1 MSNLLQVNRTAIHT
15 PSDATN
21 APFSFMGLMIPAN
34 AAATDLVVV
43 NRVTVDGV
51 ATNETTTFA
60 AGVLTAGVV
69 YPIPGIRVN
78 DTGTT
83 TTSVVIFGG

>member
-1 MSNLLQVNRTAIHT
+1 MSNLLQTNRTAIHT

-21 APFSFMGLMIPAN
+21 APFPFQGLLIPAN

-43 NRVTVDGV
+43 NLVTVNGV
-51 ATNETTTFA
+51 VTSETTTFA